1 VASQLGNP
9 LSQSDEQ
16 LAFLAAYGWAMW
28 AVQVFEYRLAGLSIM
43 RTPAKSPARVL
54 DTPQKVY
61 SALQKQ
67 FAQSE
72 HRFER
77 ASAKEL
83 RNLLATDLPE
93 PLNSELDEL
102 VDKRNDLAHRYLRRT
117 LHAGASLDLRQE
129 LQSVKALGER
139 FADAGDKLLVLMEEA
154 AANRPPNL
162 SDTQFAA
169 LQRLGSASAE
179 GVPLDEA
186 LRRGVLDAE

>member
-1 VASQLGNP
+1 MMATSRP
-9 LSQSDEQ
+9 SQSDEQ

-43 RTPAKSPARVL
+43 RTPAKAPARVL

-83 RNLLATDLPE
+83 RNLLPTDLPE

-117 LHAGASLDLRQE
+117 LQGGTSLDLRQE

-139 FADAGDKLLVLMEEA
+139 FADAGDNLLVLMEEA

-169 LQRLGSASAE
+169 LQRLGSAAAE
-179 GVPLDEA
+179 GVPLDVA

>member
-1 VASQLGNP
+1 MTSQLGNP

-43 RTPAKSPARVL
+43 RTAAKTPARVL

-61 SALQKQ
+61 SALEKQ

-83 RNLLATDLPE
+83 RNLLPTDLPE

-102 VDKRNDLAHRYLRRT
+102 VDKRMISRIAICVERCTEAPPWTYDKSSRASRPWVNGLPMLATSCSSAWKKLRRNVLQT
-117 LHAGASLDLRQE
+117 SRIRSSRRCSNWGA
-129 LQSVKALGER
+129 
-139 FADAGDKLLVLMEEA
+139 
-154 AANRPPNL
+154 RP
-162 SDTQFAA
+162 
-169 LQRLGSASAE
+169 RKE
-179 GVPLDEA
+179 C
-186 LRRGVLDAE
+186 R

>member
-1 VASQLGNP
+1 MVATSRP
-9 LSQSDEQ
+9 SQSDEQ

-43 RTPAKSPARVL
+43 WTPAKAPARVL

-77 ASAKEL
+77 PSAKEL
-83 RNLLATDLPE
+83 RNLLPTDLPE
-93 PLNSELDEL
+93 PLNSELDEFI
-102 VDKRNDLAHRYLRRT
+102 DKRNDLAHRYLRRT
-117 LHAGASLDLRQE
+117 LQGGTSLDLRQE
-129 LQSVKALGER
+129 LQSVKALGEQ

-169 LQRLGSASAE
+169 LQRLGTAAAE
-179 GVPLDEA
+179 GVPLGVA